1 MLNVFSK
8 KKTHDF
14 GIYHLQMSI
23 HCKKKEFEKYEK
35 KSVIYPY
42 A

>member
-1 MLNVFSK
+1 MCFQRRKHMTLVFITYK
-8 KKTHDF
+8 CPF
-14 GIYHLQMSI
+14 IV
-23 HCKKKEFEKYEK
+23 KKKEFEKYEK